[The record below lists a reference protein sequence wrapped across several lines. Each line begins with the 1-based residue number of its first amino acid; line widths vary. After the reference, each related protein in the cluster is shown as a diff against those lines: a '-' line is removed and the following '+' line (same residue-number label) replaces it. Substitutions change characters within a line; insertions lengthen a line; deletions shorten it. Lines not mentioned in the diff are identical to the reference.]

1 MTRSDLS
8 TGPRGIP
15 NSSCWERIPEGEL
28 TEYKFNSCGYRAGME
43 CGPKQPGTYRI
54 VMIGT
59 SFVTGMRVPREKTF
73 AALLPLELSRR
84 TGLKVEI
91 YNEAIPYRFADT
103 IALHFDEIL
112 KAQPDLILWP
122 LTNGDIEWQSW
133 AQSVDDNRIEV
144 PSFFA
149 RARQIIKTSFAT
161 KSFSAALTEIFRH
174 TRTATLLLG
183 VLYASPTEYVKS
195 SLMETG
201 NEVGYERS
209 ETSAELQRRLDKF
222 DNDDA
227 KLEAEARDA
236 NVPLVAVMVPNHV
249 QANIV
254 SMGELPA
261 GYDPYRLDD
270 ELRAMVTGHGGIY
283 IDIFP
288 DIRSMPSLQRGYFP
302 IDGHPNAMGHAI
314 ISSLLAKEL
323 TSGVIPALKDA
334 SQKPTAR
341 RQGN

>member
-1 MTRSDLS
+1 
-8 TGPRGIP
+8 
-15 NSSCWERIPEGEL
+15 
-28 TEYKFNSCGYRAGME
+28 
-43 CGPKQPGTYRI
+43 
-54 VMIGT
+54 
-59 SFVTGMRVPREKTF
+59 
-73 AALLPLELSRR
+73 
-84 TGLKVEI
+84 
-91 YNEAIPYRFADT
+91 
-103 IALHFDEIL
+103 
-112 KAQPDLILWP
+112 
-122 LTNGDIEWQSW
+122 
-133 AQSVDDNRIEV
+133 
-144 PSFFA
+144 
-149 RARQIIKTSFAT
+149 
-161 KSFSAALTEIFRH
+161 
-174 TRTATLLLG
+174 
-183 VLYASPTEYVKS
+183 
-195 SLMETG
+195 METG

-249 QANIV
+249 QANMV
-254 SMGELPA
+254 SMGEWPA